1 MDIEVVI
8 VDDGSSD
15 NTFQI
20 ANDLASQDCQIRV
33 FQQPDGQNH
42 GAASARNIGIEQSG
56 GDLICFLDADDTVF
70 PNRFLS
76 PLEVL
81 TESPG
86 VDAVYSQCQVLVED
100 ASQHSEWK
108 DGQMFGISEPLRG
121 AELLRS
127 LIHGMPW
134 SMSAVLV
141 RRTLLQKTGLFSDKF
156 RTAEDC
162 HLWLRMVAAGN
173 VVPDPSRDPVSLYR
187 RRTGSLFS
195 HDVAHNINYL
205 EVLLDFLKW
214 TERNVH
220 SRSVT
225 SDARKDIGA
234 WLDKAF
240 INCRAAGRRDLVLN
254 LFTRSLVRQ
263 PSLGCTLRNINHVV
277 RAFFKH
283 KSTPPKASSG
293 CPA

>member
-1 MDIEVVI
+1 MDST
-8 VDDGSSD
+8 DD
-15 NTFQI
+15 TFRV
-20 ANDLASQDCQIRV
+20 ASELASAIPHMRV
-33 FQQPDGQNH
+33 VRHCDGKNY
-42 GAASARNIGIEQSG
+42 GAASARNLGIEQSK

-108 DGQMFGISEPLRG
+108 NGQMFGISEPLRG

-127 LIHGMPW
+127 LIHGIPW

-141 RRTLLQKTGLFSDKF
+141 RRTLLQRTGLFSDKF

-173 VVPDPSRDPVSLYR
+173 VVPDPSR
-187 RRTGSLFS
+187 
-195 HDVAHNINYL
+195 
-205 EVLLDFLKW
+205 
-214 TERNVH
+214 
-220 SRSVT
+220 
-225 SDARKDIGA
+225 
-234 WLDKAF
+234 
-240 INCRAAGRRDLVLN
+240 
-254 LFTRSLVRQ
+254 VR
-263 PSLGCTLRNINHVV
+263 
-277 RAFFKH
+277 
-283 KSTPPKASSG
+283 
-293 CPA
+293 